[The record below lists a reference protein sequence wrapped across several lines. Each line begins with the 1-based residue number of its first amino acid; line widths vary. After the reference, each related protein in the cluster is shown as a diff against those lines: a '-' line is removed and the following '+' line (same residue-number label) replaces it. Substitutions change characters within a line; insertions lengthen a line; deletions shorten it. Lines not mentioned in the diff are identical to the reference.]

1 MAWQEK
7 VFDQEI
13 ATTLERST
21 DISPFLAKLLAER
34 NIESVEDANDFLC
47 PKLAHLHDP
56 FDITNMDR
64 AVGRIKDAIKN
75 KEEVL
80 LIGDYDVDGISSIT
94 ILSSFFKHLKH
105 PFKYVIPDRFID
117 GYGPNIRLLDQNL
130 DKEVENIIFLDCF
143 IKKLFLN

>member
-1 MAWQEK
+1 MEWQEK

-34 NIESVEDANDFLC
+34 NIESVEDAKDFLC

-80 LIGDYDVDGISSIT
+80 LLRKLDWQKRPLHAKKHFQRDNYYNYQMSMDCMTSS
-94 ILSSFFKHLKH
+94 L
-105 PFKYVIPDRFID
+105 
-117 GYGPNIRLLDQNL
+117 QN
-130 DKEVENIIFLDCF
+130 EPA
-143 IKKLFLN
+143 